1 MKKYIGIIILIT
13 LQLITILSF
22 TQSFDL
28 ESVIGVW
35 VLIYLYVFY
44 RKVFRLE
51 GDISVNVGGSYDSVK
66 GYMKVNELNNNN
78 KESRYSLKYI
88 NTKWVYLVLSVTNA
102 VICYILIK
110 V

>member
-13 LQLITILSF
+13 LQLITIFSF
-22 TQSFDL
+22 TQSFEL
-28 ESVIGVW
+28 ESVLGIW

-51 GDISVNVGGSYDSVK
+51 GDISVNGGGSYDSVK
-66 GYMKVNELNNNN
+66 GYMKANEFNNSN

-88 NTKWVYLVLSVTNA
+88 NTKWVYLGLSVTNA
-102 VICYILIK
+102 AICYILIK